1 MPTQLLTL
9 PLRLGLRVA
18 GIILRPLADV
28 VEHALGADGHEQ
40 PAPDPRPER
49 PSAPAPARP
58 EPVAPRPPRRRA
70 TSRADV
76 PAEPVHVSEEPVVV
90 AEVADPGAED
100 GAGAQ
105 VTVAE
110 PWEGY
115 RQMKAS
121 DVIDRLAAATPEEI
135 AVVQLY
141 ESMNRRRK
149 TVLEAAG
156 YSQRK

>member
-1 MPTQLLTL
+1 MPIGLITL

-18 GIILRPLADV
+18 GLVLRPVAS
-28 VEHALGADGHEQ
+28 ALGLTDHE
-40 PAPDPRPER
+40 DDVR
-49 PSAPAPARP
+49 
-58 EPVAPRPPRRRA
+58 VAAVPQEPPRRPTRVPPRPRREPTA
-70 TSRADV
+70 RADI
-76 PAEPVHVSEEPVVV
+76 PDEPTHVSEEPVVV

-105 VTVAE
+105 VSVAE
-110 PWEGY
+110 PWDGY
-115 RQMKAS
+115 RKMKAGE
-121 DVIDRLAAATPEEI
+121 IIARLESATPEEV

-141 ESMNRRRK
+141 EGMNRRRK

>member
-1 MPTQLLTL
+1 
-9 PLRLGLRVA
+9 
-18 GIILRPLADV
+18 
-28 VEHALGADGHEQ
+28 
-40 PAPDPRPER
+40 
-49 PSAPAPARP
+49 
-58 EPVAPRPPRRRA
+58 
-70 TSRADV
+70 
-76 PAEPVHVSEEPVVV
+76 VSEEPVVV

-115 RQMKAS
+115 RKMKAS

>member
-1 MPTQLLTL
+1 MPFGLVTL

-18 GIILRPLADV
+18 GVVLRPLAD
-28 VEHALGADGHEQ
+28 ALGLTGGDEEVRVTPVATQ
-40 PAPDPRPER
+40 PRPR
-49 PSAPAPARP
+49 PTRVP
-58 EPVAPRPPRRRA
+58 PRPRREPQ
-70 TSRADV
+70 SRADI
-76 PAEPVHVSEEPVVV
+76 PDEPEHVSEEPVVV
-90 AEVADPGAED
+90 AEGADPGAED

-105 VTVAE
+105 VSVAE

-115 RQMKAS
+115 RQMKAA
-121 DVIDRLAAATPEEI
+121 DVIDRLAAATPEEV

-141 ESMNRRRK
+141 ESMHRRRK

>member
-1 MPTQLLTL
+1 MPTELITL

-18 GIILRPLADV
+18 SIVLRPVAGV
-28 VEHALGADGHEQ
+28 VEHALGLDRAEQ
-40 PAPDPRPER
+40 PAAPE
-49 PSAPAPARP
+49 
-58 EPVAPRPPRRRA
+58 APRPRPTRVPPRPRREPR
-70 TSRADV
+70 SRADV
-76 PAEPVHVSEEPVVV
+76 PDEPEHVSEEPVVL
-90 AEVADPGAED
+90 AEVADPAAED

-105 VTVAE
+105 VSVAE

-115 RQMKAS
+115 RQMKAA
-121 DVIDRLAAATPEEI
+121 DVIDRIAAATPEEI

-141 ESMNRRRK
+141 ESMHRRRK